1 MCGIVGWSLRPGAFA
16 DAAWLTA
23 MRRAIVHRGPDDEG
37 ECVDAAAGIAL
48 GFQRLAILD
57 LTPASGQP
65 MADAAAGVTM
75 IFNGELYNFAA
86 LRQQLQGE
94 GVAFSTRGDVEVMLK
109 AFLAWRQEA
118 FARFCGMFAVAYHER
133 SSRRVWLARDAL
145 GMKPLYLA
153 RIPNGAG
160 VAFASEVK
168 AFLALPGFEARLRPE
183 GLRQFLELGYVFDE
197 HDTILEGVTKLAPGE
212 VVALR
217 DGEVVDRHRH
227 FTPPLPDPADRRGED
242 ERADELAATLE
253 QVVAE
258 HLVADVPVGVLL
270 SGGIDSSLVAALA
283 ARRPTQDGRLTTVS
297 MGFSESAHDERPWAD
312 RVARHIGSRHLSVAI
327 SPAEVAA
334 EVTSAAWVF
343 DDLFADWGT
352 VTTRILYR
360 KCRELGLKVALVGEG
375 SDELFAGYPVFEAA
389 AAGASGFPGAG
400 TEWARFQLYRRYA
413 SRRWGALY
421 PRFRAVLRDIAA
433 DVGGDLFETVRRFEA
448 TRQLPN
454 NYVMKVD
461 KASMSVSL
469 EARAPYLDRRVA
481 EIAFRT
487 PRELL
492 LKDGRNKHLLRRA
505 AERTGTLPP
514 EIAARPKV
522 GGSIAASWLEE
533 VPQFQQFARE
543 TVLAADGFATRL
555 GLRSAMERF
564 FAGRGGYPFPRSLS
578 ILGHLGWRLLLL
590 ELWSRHY
597 LRQEKAA

>member
-1 MCGIVGWSLRPGAFA
+1 MCGIAGWSLKPGRSA
-16 DAAWLTA
+16 DPAWLTA

-37 ECVDAAAGIAL
+37 ESVDAQAGVAL

-65 MADAAAGVTM
+65 MADTAAGVAM
-75 IFNGELYNFAA
+75 IFNGELYNFAS
-86 LRQQLQGE
+86 LRRELEAE
-94 GVAFSTRGDVEVMLK
+94 GVAFSTRGDVEVMLR
-109 AFLAWRQEA
+109 AFVAWRQAA
-118 FARFCGMFAVAYHER
+118 FARYCGMFAVAFHER
-133 SSRRVWLARDAL
+133 SSGTVWLARDAL

-153 RIPNGAG
+153 PLPDGAG
-160 VAFASEVK
+160 IAFASEVK
-168 AFLALPGFEARLRPE
+168 AFLALPGFAARLRPE
-183 GLRQFLELGYVFDE
+183 GLRQFLELGFVFDE
-197 HDTILEGVTKLAPGE
+197 NDTILEGVGKLAPGE
-212 VVALR
+212 VVGLR
-217 DGEVVDRHRH
+217 EGRIVERRRH
-227 FTPPLPDPADRRGED
+227 FSPPLPEPADERGEA
-242 ERADELAATLE
+242 ERVDELAATLE

-283 ARRPTQDGRLTTVS
+283 ARRGELTTVS
-297 MGFSESAHDERPWAD
+297 MGFTDSTHDERPWAE
-312 RVARHIGSRHLSVAI
+312 RVARHIGSRHLAVGI

-375 SDELFAGYPVFEAA
+375 ADELFAGYPVFEAA
-389 AAGASGFPGAG
+389 AGAASGLPGAG
-400 TEWARFQLYRRYA
+400 TEWAHFQLYRRYA

-421 PRFRAVLRDIAA
+421 PRFRTVMRDIAA
-433 DVGGDLFETVRRFEA
+433 EVDGDLFETVRRFEV

-487 PRELL
+487 PREWLL
-492 LKDGRNKHLLRRA
+492 RSGRNKHLLRCV
-505 AERTGTLPP
+505 AERLRLLPP
-514 EIAARPKV
+514 EIAGRPKM
-522 GGSIAASWLEE
+522 GGSIAATWLEE

-543 TVLAADGFATRL
+543 TVLAADGFAGRL
-555 GLRSAMERF
+555 GLRPAMERF
-564 FAGRGGYPFPRSLS
+564 FDGRGGYRFPRPLS
-578 ILGHLGWRLLLL
+578 ILGHLAWRLLLL

-597 LRQEKAA
+597 LQERAA

>member
-1 MCGIVGWSLRPGAFA
+1 
-16 DAAWLTA
+16 

-37 ECVDAAAGIAL
+37 ECVDPTTGVAL

-65 MADAAAGVTM
+65 MTDAAAGVTM

-86 LRQQLQGE
+86 LRQQLRSE
-94 GVAFSTRGDVEVMLK
+94 GVAFSTRGDVEVMLR
-109 AFLAWRQEA
+109 AFVTWRQEA
-118 FARFCGMFAVAYHER
+118 FARYCGMFAVAFHER
-133 SSRRVWLARDAL
+133 ASNTVWLGRDAL

-153 RIPNGAG
+153 PLPGGAG
-160 VAFASEVK
+160 IAFASEVK
-168 AFLALPGFEARLRPE
+168 AFLVLPGFAARLRPE
-183 GLRQFLELGYVFDE
+183 GLREFLELGFVFDE

-212 VVALR
+212 VVGLR
-217 DGEVVDRHRH
+217 EGRLVERHRH
-227 FTPPLPDPADRRGED
+227 FSPPLPDPADERGEA
-242 ERADELAATLE
+242 ERVDELAATLE
-253 QVVAE
+253 QVVGE

-270 SGGIDSSLVAALA
+270 SGGVDSSLVAALA
-283 ARRPTQDGRLTTVS
+283 ARRAPEDGGLTTVS
-297 MGFSESAHDERPWAD
+297 MGFAESTHDERPWAE
-312 RVARHIGSRHLSVAI
+312 RVARHVGSRHLSVAI
-327 SPAEVAA
+327 TPAEVAA

-375 SDELFAGYPVFEAA
+375 ADELFGGYPVFEAA
-389 AAGASGFPGAG
+389 AGAASGRPGAGTFPGAG
-400 TEWARFQLYRRYA
+400 IEWAHFQLYRRYA
-413 SRRWGALY
+413 SRRWGTLY

-433 DVGGDLFETVRRFEA
+433 RVDGDLFETVRRFEA

-487 PRELL
+487 PREWLL
-492 LKDGRNKHLLRRA
+492 HGVGPEHRNKHLLRCV
-505 AERTGTLPP
+505 AERRGLLPP
-514 EIAARPKV
+514 EIANRGKV

-533 VPQFQQFARE
+533 VPQFQRFARE
-543 TVLAADGFATRL
+543 TVLAPDGFASRL
-555 GLRSAMERF
+555 GLRPAMERF

-578 ILGHLGWRLLLL
+578 ILGHLAWRLLLL

-597 LRQEKAA
+597 LQERAA